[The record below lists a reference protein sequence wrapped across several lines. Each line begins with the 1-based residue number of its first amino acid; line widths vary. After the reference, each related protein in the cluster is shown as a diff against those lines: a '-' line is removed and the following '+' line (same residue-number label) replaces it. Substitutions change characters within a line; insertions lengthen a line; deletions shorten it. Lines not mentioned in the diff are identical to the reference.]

1 MAGAE
6 GIQEGGMSAQALSVA
21 CVTDAWQPQ
30 VNGVVR
36 TLETVARESEALG
49 HRIHIIHP
57 GQFRTLPC
65 PGYPEIRLAATG
77 WRELGRRLEALRAN
91 RIHIATEGPLGLA
104 ARRWC
109 LRHGRAFTT
118 SLHTRFPEY
127 LHARCK
133 LPVSWGWKAMR
144 WFHAP
149 ARGVMVATPSLRR
162 EMHERGIANACSWMR
177 GVDTKLFRPGA
188 PVPAALEALTRPIH
202 LYAGRVSVEKNLPAF
217 LELELPGSK
226 VVVGDGPRL
235 EKYRAR
241 YPEALFTGARFGEN
255 LAAHYGAANV
265 FVFPSRTDTFG
276 LVMLE
281 ALACGTPVAAFPVP
295 GPQDVLRDNRAA
307 AMHNDLA
314 AAVARALR
322 LNRDDCRRYAEQFSW
337 ERCARRFIRNLSPS
351 PA

>member
-6 GIQEGGMSAQALSVA
+6 SIQKGGLSDGGMNIA
-21 CVTDAWQPQ
+21 CVTDAWKPQ

-36 TLETVARESEALG
+36 TLETVAREAEALG

-65 PGYPEIRLAATG
+65 PGYPEIRLAAG
-77 WRELGRRLEALRAN
+77 CRRELGRRLEALGAN

-109 LRHGRAFTT
+109 LRNKQAFTT

-127 LHARCK
+127 LHARCR
-133 LPVSWGWKAMR
+133 LPLSWGWKAMR
-144 WFHAP
+144 WFHGP
-149 ARGVMVATPSLRR
+149 ARGVMVATPSLKR
-162 EMHERGIANACSWMR
+162 ELRERGITNTRSWMR
-177 GVDTKLFRPGA
+177 GVDTKLFRPGL
-188 PVPAALEALTRPIH
+188 PVPAALGDLPRPI
-202 LYAGRVSVEKNLPAF
+202 LLCVGRVSVEKNLPAF
-217 LELELPGSK
+217 LELECPGSK

-241 YPEALFTGARFGEN
+241 YPQALFTGAKFGDD
-255 LAAHYGAANV
+255 LAACYAAADI

-295 GPQDVLRDNRAA
+295 GPQDVLRDPRAA
-307 AMHNDLA
+307 SMDSDLSKA
-314 AAVARALR
+314 AARALTLDR
-322 LNRDDCRRYAEQFSW
+322 GDCRRYAEQFGW
-337 ERCARRFIRNLSPS
+337 ERCARRFVRNLSP
-351 PA
+351 